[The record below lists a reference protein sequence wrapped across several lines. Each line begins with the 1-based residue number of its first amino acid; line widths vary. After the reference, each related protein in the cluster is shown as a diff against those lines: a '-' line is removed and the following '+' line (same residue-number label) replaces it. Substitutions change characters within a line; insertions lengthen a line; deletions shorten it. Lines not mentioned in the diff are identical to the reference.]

1 VLPWLGSGAAMRV
14 NAARDGAPGMHP
26 TCIRRILAAVAK
38 RVGKA
43 VSKRW
48 IGSIR
53 RVLHVPLRW
62 LRAVPIADP
71 VDLRNAPMFQVVL
84 LLFGSLPVA
93 AWLYR
98 AIAVPVPWRPGEL
111 TSLALSL
118 LFSAVALLSVV
129 LIRYGRFRWAAYQT
143 LCVFAISVLASY
155 AASGFGGQRFEQP
168 VLVVPMA
175 IAALAVGRPALWMM
189 FAIVASSFAVGMHV
203 DLGRGEANDA
213 IGDAIISGI
222 IFLLITVVLDRTSA
236 ALRQSLRDAQLRAEQ
251 LSAAHGTLRRE
262 VEERRRVEDQ
272 LVNAKKVEAVARL
285 ASGLNHDFNHLL
297 SLMLG
302 YVRQGRRASDAQA
315 AGAAFDGIES
325 AARRASAVSA
335 KLLSFSRQD
344 ESRAEAMDLAE
355 VVATLQPLLE
365 QALKP
370 GIVLE
375 VQVPPGLQVNFDRH
389 QLELILLNLVANADD
404 AMEHGGTVT
413 LRGQSVGAETWL
425 QCIDTGPGIPQAIG
439 ERVFEPFFT
448 TKSGTG
454 GAGLGL
460 AMARGLMERH
470 GARIWIDAE
479 TGAGAAFVLSFP
491 QQQAQPSATAGAR
504 DVEG

>member
-1 VLPWLGSGAAMRV
+1 VL
-14 NAARDGAPGMHP
+14 
-26 TCIRRILAAVAK
+26 K
-38 RVGKA
+38 RVG
-43 VSKRW
+43 VT
-48 IGSIR
+48 IR
-53 RVLHVPLRW
+53 HLLQMPIRW
-62 LRAVPIADP
+62 LRAVPIVDP

-84 LLFGSLPVA
+84 LLFGTLPVA

-98 AIAVPVPWRPGEL
+98 AIAVSTPWRPGEL

-129 LIRYGRFRWAAYQT
+129 LIRFGRFRWAAYQT

-175 IAALAVGRPALWMM
+175 IAALAVGRPALWTM
-189 FAIVASSFAVGMHV
+189 FAIVASSFALGMSV
-203 DLGRGEANDA
+203 DLGRGEHPDA
-213 IGDAIISGI
+213 IGDAIISGV

-236 ALRQSLRDAQLRAEQ
+236 ALRQSLRDARLRADQ
-251 LSAAHGTLRRE
+251 LSLAHDTLRRE

-315 AGAAFDGIES
+315 VGAAFDGIES

-344 ESRAEAMDLAE
+344 GSQAEPLELAE
-355 VVATLQPLLE
+355 VVTTLQPLLK

-370 GIVLE
+370 DVVLQ
-375 VQVPPGLQVNFDRH
+375 VQVPPGLLVDFDRN

-404 AMEHGGTVT
+404 AMERSGAIT
-413 LRGQSVGAETWL
+413 LRGRSAGAEAWL
-425 QCIDTGPGIPQAIG
+425 QCIDTGPGIPEGVG

-448 TKSGTG
+448 TKAAAGGT
-454 GAGLGL
+454 GLGL

-479 TGAGAAFVLSFP
+479 AGAGAVFVLSFP
-491 QQQAQPSATAGAR
+491 LRQAHPSATAAVR
-504 DVEG
+504 SVEG